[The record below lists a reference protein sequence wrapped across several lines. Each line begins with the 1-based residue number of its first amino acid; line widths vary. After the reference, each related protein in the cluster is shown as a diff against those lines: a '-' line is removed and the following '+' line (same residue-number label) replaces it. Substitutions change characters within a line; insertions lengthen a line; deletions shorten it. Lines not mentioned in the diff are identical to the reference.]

1 MSMSDPDALSDAR
14 SVLRRVVST
23 VEGVRLRVPGL
34 ASEMAWSS
42 RSATPFTEALGAW
55 AADLDRLCDQLAR
68 WEQQLERAELLRES
82 GAQTGFR
89 PFGGSAE
96 AEGAER

>member
-1 MSMSDPDALSDAR
+1 MSDPDAMSDAR

-23 VEGVRLRVPGL
+23 VEGVRLRIPGL

-42 RSATPFTEALGAW
+42 RSAAPFTEALAVW
-55 AADLDRLCDQLAR
+55 TADLDKLCDQLAW
-68 WEQQLERAELLRES
+68 WEQQLERAELFRES
-82 GAQTGFR
+82 GPQTGFR
-89 PFGGSAE
+89 PFGTTAE